1 MKNIL
6 FDHGSFPV
14 AFKRETVTVMAVFLT
29 ILGGHLNAL
38 FAQDAKSDFSI
49 ATHNLTEAT
58 RDIIKIPSAVV
69 KVADSVAVPAEHAGA
84 LVDVR
89 IKEGQVVKAGDLI
102 AQIRDSELKLLL
114 NKATFEE
121 RIAELSGKND
131 VDIRFHQKSIEVAK
145 ADVQRSIQSNNR
157 VGNSVPKAKVE
168 RQQLELDRTT
178 LQLEQ
183 AQRDFEITNLKTA
196 LATNQVELAKV
207 RLMKTQ
213 IRSPMTGM
221 VVSLNRKRGEWIE
234 SSETFARIVRIDR
247 LKVEGF
253 VDAADAGN
261 IKIGANAKV
270 QFQQSWL
277 KNKDFLGNVVFINPE
292 ANPVNSKISIWVE
305 IENTNNQLIPGLRG
319 EIYVDALSN
328 GKSVNR

>member
-1 MKNIL
+1 M
-6 FDHGSFPV
+6 
-14 AFKRETVTVMAVFLT
+14 
-29 ILGGHLNAL
+29 
-38 FAQDAKSDFSI
+38 
-49 ATHNLTEAT
+49 
-58 RDIIKIPSAVV
+58 
-69 KVADSVAVPAEHAGA
+69 PAEYAGA
-84 LVDVR
+84 LIDVR
-89 IKEGQVVKAGDLI
+89 IKEGQVVQAGDLI
-102 AQIRDSELKLLL
+102 AQIRDSEPKLLL
-114 NKATFEE
+114 TKATFEE

-131 VDIRFHQKSIEVAK
+131 VDIRFHRKSIEVAK

-157 VGNSVPKAKVE
+157 VSNSVPRAKVE

-183 AQRDFEITNLKTA
+183 AERDFEIENLKTS
-196 LATNQVELAKV
+196 LANNQVELAKV

-213 IRSPMTGM
+213 IRSPMAGL
-221 VVSLNRKRGEWIE
+221 VVSLDRKRGEWIE
-234 SSETFARIVRIDR
+234 SSETLARIVRIDR

-277 KNKDFLGNVVFINPE
+277 KDNEFPGTVVFINPE
-292 ANPVNSKISIWVE
+292 ANPVNSKISVWVE

-319 EIYVDALSN
+319 EIYVDTHSN